1 MHIVNSMEMKKI
13 DELTISKGLQESVL
27 MEQAAFSVKEVIE
40 QVNPENILILAGTGN
55 NGGDA
60 LAVARLLKND
70 GYRVSVK
77 IIGDENNSTYGFKNQ
92 KDICDVYNVTFI
104 KEISDFNVFD
114 VVVDGVIGNGLNGEI
129 RGDLLNIIEAVNKSD
144 STVIS
149 IDIPTGI
156 SSDTGK
162 IMKKAIKAYVTITFG
177 YLKIGHLL
185 YPGREYSGEIKLT
198 KMSFD
203 REYESTLKR
212 YLLTEEK
219 MLEIFPERSKDSH
232 KYDFGVVTILA
243 GSKDYLGAP
252 ILSAL
257 GAQLSGAGLVN
268 LITPSYTPVLEH
280 EPSIIYKNLDKEKFE
295 KEDIPK
301 IEGKIENSD
310 VILIG
315 PGIGKNSDDFI
326 MEIINKFNHKKI
338 VIDADAIYAIKNLK
352 TNKNM
357 IITPHSG
364 EFQKLVGENLNT
376 IEDIERY
383 SIEKNINILY
393 KSSTS
398 IITNGEKSY
407 FNVFGNDALSKGGT
421 GDLISGIIASY
432 IAQGNSI
439 INSAL
444 IATYLVYKTG
454 YNLGLSKTNFTITPI
469 QIAKNLNK
477 ELIKLRGD

>member
-1 MHIVNSMEMKKI
+1 
-13 DELTISKGLQESVL
+13 
-27 MEQAAFSVKEVIE
+27 
-40 QVNPENILILAGTGN
+40 
-55 NGGDA
+55 
-60 LAVARLLKND
+60 
-70 GYRVSVK
+70 
-77 IIGDENNSTYGFKNQ
+77 
-92 KDICDVYNVTFI
+92 
-104 KEISDFNVFD
+104 
-114 VVVDGVIGNGLNGEI
+114 
-129 RGDLLNIIEAVNKSD
+129 
-144 STVIS
+144 
-149 IDIPTGI
+149 
-156 SSDTGK
+156 
-162 IMKKAIKAYVTITFG
+162 
-177 YLKIGHLL
+177 
-185 YPGREYSGEIKLT
+185 
-198 KMSFD
+198 
-203 REYESTLKR
+203 
-212 YLLTEEK
+212 
-219 MLEIFPERSKDSH
+219 
-232 KYDFGVVTILA
+232 
-243 GSKDYLGAP
+243 
-252 ILSAL
+252 
-257 GAQLSGAGLVN
+257 
-268 LITPSYTPVLEH
+268 
-280 EPSIIYKNLDKEKFE
+280 
-295 KEDIPK
+295 
-301 IEGKIENSD
+301 

-407 FNVFGNDALSKGGT
+407 FNVFGNDSLSKGGT

>member
-1 MHIVNSMEMKKI
+1 MYIVNSMEMKKI
-13 DELTISKGLQESVL
+13 DELTISKGLQETVL

-40 QVNPENILILAGTGN
+40 EINPKNILILAGTGN

-70 GYRVSVK
+70 GYRVSIK
-77 IIGDENNSTYGFKNQ
+77 IIGDEINSTYGFKNQ
-92 KDICDVYNVTFI
+92 KDICNIYNVDFI
-104 KEISDFNVFD
+104 KEISDYNIFD

-129 RGDLLNIIEAVNKSD
+129 RGELLNIIEDINESN

-162 IMKKAIKAYVTITFG
+162 VMKIAIKADITITFG

-212 YLLTEEK
+212 YLLTEGEV
-219 MLEIFPERSKDSH
+219 LQIFPERSKNSH

-268 LITPSYTPVLEH
+268 LITPFYTPVLEH
-280 EPSIIYKNLDKEKFE
+280 EPSIIYNNLDKEKFE
-295 KEDIPK
+295 VEDIPK
-301 IEGKIENSD
+301 IEEKIENSD

-315 PGIGKNSDDFI
+315 PGIGRKSNDFI

-338 VIDADAIYAIKNLK
+338 VIDADAIQTIKQIK

-364 EFQKLVGENLNT
+364 EFQKLVGESLNT
-376 IEDIERY
+376 VEDIERY
-383 SIEKNINILY
+383 SLDKNINILY

-398 IITNGEKSY
+398 IITNGENSF

-421 GDLISGIIASY
+421 GDLISGILASF
-432 IAQGNSI
+432 IAQGSPI
-439 INSAL
+439 IDSAL
-444 IATYLVYKTG
+444 IATYLVYNTG
-454 YNLGLSKTNFTITPI
+454 YNLGLNQTNFTVTPI

>member
-1 MHIVNSMEMKKI
+1 MYIVNSKEMKKI

-40 QVNPENILILAGTGN
+40 QKNPENILILAGTGN

-70 GYRVSVK
+70 GHRVIVK

-92 KDICDVYNVTFI
+92 KDICNIYNVDFI
-104 KEISDFNVFD
+104 KEIPDFNIFD
-114 VVVDGVIGNGLNGEI
+114 VVVDGIIGNGLNGEI
-129 RGDLLNIIEAVNKSD
+129 RGELLNTIEAINKSN

-156 SSDTGK
+156 SSDTGE
-162 IMKKAIKAYVTITFG
+162 IMKKAIKADITITFG
-177 YLKIGHLL
+177 YLKIGHLV

-198 KMSFD
+198 KISFD
-203 REYESTLKR
+203 REYESKLKR
-212 YLLTEEK
+212 YLLTEGK
-219 MLEIFPERSKDSH
+219 MIEIFPERSKDSH

-268 LITPSYTPVLEH
+268 LITPSYTPVLGH

-295 KEDIPK
+295 EEDISK
-301 IEGKIENSD
+301 IEEKIEKSD

-315 PGIGKNSDDFI
+315 PGIGGKSNNFI
-326 MEIINKFNHKKI
+326 MGIINKFNHKKM
-338 VIDADAIYAIKNLK
+338 VIDADAIQTIKQIK

-364 EFQKLVGENLNT
+364 EFQKLVGESLNT
-376 IEDIERY
+376 VEDIERY
-383 SIEKNINILY
+383 SLDKNINILY

-398 IITNGEKSY
+398 IITNGEISY

-421 GDLISGIIASY
+421 GDLISGILASF

-439 INSAL
+439 IDSAL
-444 IATYLVYKTG
+444 IATYLAYNTG
-454 YNLGLSKTNFTITPI
+454 YNLGLNQTNFTVTPI